1 MLARW
6 RDSEKVILSELPTTA
21 HKSKILGWSLNF
33 TFRVPDD
40 TSVMHKLVD
49 TIFDLKITLC
59 VVRSN
64 KHRCRVC
71 VSTSRPS
78 LPHAAKKSVTW
89 FNLSKV
95 NTGSCAAQQ
104 VGYDKWKRLV
114 S

>member
-33 TFRVPDD
+33 TFRVPGD

-71 VSTSRPS
+71 VCVYLAPESTSRCEEIRYM
-78 LPHAAKKSVTW
+78 V
-89 FNLSKV
+89 
-95 NTGSCAAQQ
+95 
-104 VGYDKWKRLV
+104 
-114 S
+114 

>member
-33 TFRVPDD
+33 TFRVPGD

-71 VSTSRPS
+71 VC
-78 LPHAAKKSVTW
+78 LPRARVYLTLRRNPLHGLT
-89 FNLSKV
+89 
-95 NTGSCAAQQ
+95 
-104 VGYDKWKRLV
+104 
-114 S
+114 